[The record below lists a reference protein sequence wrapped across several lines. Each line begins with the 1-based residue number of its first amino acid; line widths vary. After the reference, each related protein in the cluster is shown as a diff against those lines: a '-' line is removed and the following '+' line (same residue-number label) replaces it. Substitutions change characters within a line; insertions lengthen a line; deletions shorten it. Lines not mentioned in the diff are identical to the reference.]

1 MKTILAIV
9 IPVLYGYIMRLIF
22 GANLFLSFTEVMSM
36 TFLVLVPLGIGALSI
51 RLMSEKTRLSN
62 AFAFFFPWVVV
73 LVLMGFTIIFFIE
86 GWICWIMIYP
96 LFAFVAGLGGLFMN
110 KWIRHQEKLKNTEN
124 DQNASNNSEKMQVS
138 LLFLL
143 PLVAAYI
150 EKEIPTN
157 AIIFEKQNSI
167 ELHAPVEKIW
177 ENVTRVYEIAP
188 EEDHAKLNKW
198 LGMPRPLYA
207 KLDTLAIGGIR
218 EAVFS
223 GGLIFHE
230 KVYKY
235 QHENNMSFSIKAY
248 PHEIPATTMDEH
260 IVIGGDY
267 FDVLD
272 GTYALET
279 LGKDHYMLH
288 LSSRFTLKTH
298 FNWYAGW
305 WAQQIMGDIQGNIL
319 QVLKNRC
326 ER

>member
-1 MKTILAIV
+1 MKALFALSISV
-9 IPVLYGYIMRLIF
+9 FYGFFMRYLF
-22 GANLFLSFTEVMSM
+22 GANFFLSFTEVMSM
-36 TFLVLVPLGIGALSI
+36 SFLVLVPMGIGALSVWFS
-51 RLMSEKTRLSN
+51 SEKNRLNGAYS
-62 AFAFFFPWVVV
+62 FFFPWVVV
-73 LVLMGFTIIFFIE
+73 FVLMGLTIFFNIE
-86 GWICWIMIYP
+86 GWACWIMIYP
-96 LFAFVAGLGGLFMN
+96 LFAFVAGLGGLSMN
-110 KWIRHQEKLKNTEN
+110 IWLKHLEKLKNAKK
-124 DQNASNNSEKMQVS
+124 DQNSSENREKLQVS

-143 PLVAAYI
+143 PFVAAYV

-157 AIIFEKQNSI
+157 AIVFEKHNSI
-167 ELHAPVEKIW
+167 ELYAPVEKIW
-177 ENVTRVYEIAP
+177 ENVTRVYEITP

-207 KLDTLAIGGIR
+207 KLDTLAVGGIR

-272 GTYALET
+272 GTYTLET
-279 LGKDHYMLH
+279 LGKDHYLLH

-319 QVLKNRC
+319 QVLKNRV